1 MDALFIMMEEVHE
14 GFYEELMKLAV
25 QYGYSIKKAKGIQI
39 IAPAPIREKE
49 EVEKIDPFTNEPA
62 LKENGQPET
71 EIITHVIPRF
81 RVTTVF
87 DVSQTDG
94 KPLPEFGIED
104 LTASVENYEAFM
116 QAITSVSPVPIRYD
130 EIEGESYGYYHL
142 VDKEIVIQSGMSE
155 SQTMKTAI
163 HEVSHAKFHDREIM
177 EDLGIQKDKLTRE
190 VEALYPCFYNVDL
203 LNYFP

>member
-1 MDALFIMMEEVHE
+1 MIRSSSFMTIKFLSFEFHALNLLPSIDTKPVSKSTDIRFVNSLNILFI
-14 GFYEELMKLAV
+14 
-25 QYGYSIKKAKGIQI
+25 QSILS
-39 IAPAPIREKE
+39 
-49 EVEKIDPFTNEPA
+49 F
-62 LKENGQPET
+62 LKSE
-71 EIITHVIPRF
+71 HVIPRF

-130 EIEGESYGYYHL
+130 EIEGESHGYYHL

-163 HEVSHAKFHDREIM
+163 HEVSHAKLHDREIM
-177 EDLGIQKDKLTRE
+177 EELGIQKDKLTRE
-190 VEALYPCFYNVDL
+190 VEAVCSYFYNV
-203 LNYFP
+203 